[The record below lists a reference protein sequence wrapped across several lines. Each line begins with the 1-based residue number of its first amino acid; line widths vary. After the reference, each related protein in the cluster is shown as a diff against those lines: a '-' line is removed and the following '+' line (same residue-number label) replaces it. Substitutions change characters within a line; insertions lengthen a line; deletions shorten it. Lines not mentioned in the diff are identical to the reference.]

1 VAYLSENARRIR
13 VAYCIDS
20 FVVGGTELNAVRT
33 AEALD
38 FNSVELRV
46 FHMAADGPLRAR
58 YEALNVSLSHVPI
71 GKLYSPK
78 TAYQGWRFA
87 HALREWGADLAHT
100 HDLYTN
106 IFFAPWARIAGCC
119 QVLASR
125 RWWYDAPRPG
135 LGTLNRICNRFADRL
150 LANSPGVARLLVG
163 EEGVAEKKVV
173 LIPNFLDSRAFD
185 RLPDEQVGQQRSDWS
200 IPAGAFVLGTVAR
213 LAPVK
218 NHVLLLN
225 AMALLPA
232 DIHLILVGDGPSRDS
247 LERAAAA
254 LGVLDRVHFAGE
266 LLTPVNLHQFFDV
279 SVLCSLS
286 EGFPNSIIEA
296 MAAARPVIAT
306 PVGGVL
312 DVVEEGVTGL
322 LRPINDP
329 AAMAEAIAL
338 LRADPA
344 LRRRLGEAGRGF
356 VGSRYGQ
363 DQVIGM
369 LMATYR
375 SMSRGRSP

>member
-1 VAYLSENARRIR
+1 
-13 VAYCIDS
+13 
-20 FVVGGTELNAVRT
+20 VVGGTELNAVRT
-33 AEALD
+33 AEALGTD
-38 FNSVELRV
+38 AIDMRV
-46 FHMAADGPLRAR
+46 FHLAADGPLRAR
-58 YEALNVSLSHVPI
+58 YEALNLPLTHVPI
-71 GKLYSPK
+71 PNLYSPQ
-78 TAYQGWRFA
+78 TVRQGWNFA

-106 IFFAPWARIAGCC
+106 IFFAPWARLAGRC

-135 LGTLNRICNRFADRL
+135 LGTLNRICNRFANRI
-150 LANSPGVARLLVG
+150 LANSPGVAGLLVG

-173 LIPNFLDSRAFD
+173 LIPNFLDPRAFE
-185 RLPDEQVGQQRSDWS
+185 RAPDERVAQQRSEWG
-200 IPAGAFVLGTVAR
+200 IPAGAFVIGVVAR

-232 DIHLILVGDGPSRDS
+232 EIRLVLVGDGPSRGS
-247 LERAAAA
+247 LEQAAAA
-254 LGVLDRVHFAGE
+254 LGVLKRVHFAGE
-266 LLTPVNLHQFFDV
+266 LITPVNLHQFFDV

-322 LRPINDP
+322 LSPSDDP
-329 AAMAEAIAL
+329 PAMAEAIAR
-338 LRADPA
+338 LRADRA
-344 LRRRLGEAGRGF
+344 FRDRLGDAGRRF
-356 VGSRYGQ
+356 VRSRYGQ
-363 DQVIGM
+363 DQVIAM
-369 LMATYR
+369 LKETYR
-375 SMSRGRSP
+375 SMSRGRAHDKI